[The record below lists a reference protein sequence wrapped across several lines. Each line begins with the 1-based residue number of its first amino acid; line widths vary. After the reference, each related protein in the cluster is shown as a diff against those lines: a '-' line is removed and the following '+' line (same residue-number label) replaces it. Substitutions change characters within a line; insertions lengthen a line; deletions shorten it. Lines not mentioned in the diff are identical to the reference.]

1 MSLAPG
7 IPRISLVW
15 LLLAQCLVIV
25 PFWTHVPPWM
35 VGLWLGCTLWR
46 VQIFRMRAAFPGLV
60 LKIGMVVATAAG
72 VFLSRGALIGLDAAA
87 ALLVATFMLKV
98 VEMRTLRDAR
108 VLIYLGFFC
117 VVVAYLYDASLP
129 WALYSLLPVTALVTA
144 MIGLQQTRLVARP
157 VATLRL
163 ALSILAQALPLML
176 LFFVF
181 FPRMEPLW
189 SLPIPSGKAQTGL
202 AESMTPGDVAELGR
216 SAELVMQVSFDG
228 PIPPRQSLY
237 WRAFTL
243 ERFDGARW
251 SQSELARG
259 LPVTSW
265 QPVGPELRYRI
276 IQQPGGGQR
285 WLYGLDVAHTDL
297 PGVRQMADYRLM
309 RMQPLDRA
317 LMYSVISSPQVIREP
332 QLPESIRRQD
342 LRLPDKGDPRSR
354 QWAQQLHDRYPQPD
368 ALVQALLQHFRNDD
382 YHYTLK
388 PPALGA
394 DSIDGFLF
402 DSRRGFCAHYAGAM
416 TFVLRAAGIPAR
428 MVVGYQGGELNPAGQ
443 HLTLRQFDAHAWVEY
458 WQAGQGWRSVD
469 PTAAVSPLR
478 IDAGPEEALAADEEF
493 LGDAPFS
500 PLRLRHFAW
509 ANDLRLG
516 WDNLNYGWQRWVL
529 DYQAAQQLDFLNRW
543 FKGLAGS
550 MLPVGLMLV
559 MLVLAVVLL
568 KPWQRTADSQLQLY
582 QGFEKLLARHGLV
595 RDTGEGAQ
603 AFAQRA
609 ARQLVSQAAAIEA
622 FSHTFIGQRY
632 GGQPADL
639 RLLRQQ
645 FKALR
650 ASLNA
655 VHRVA
660 VRESL

>member
-1 MSLAPG
+1 MSQAPA
-7 IPRISLVW
+7 IPRISLAW

-25 PFWTHVPPWM
+25 PFWSHVPLWM
-35 VGLWLGCTLWR
+35 IGLWLGCTVWR
-46 VQIFRMRAAFPGLV
+46 VQVFRMRAAFPGLI
-60 LKIGMVVATAAG
+60 LKIGMVVATAAA
-72 VFLSRGALIGLDAAA
+72 VFMSRGVLIGLDAAA
-87 ALLVATFMLKV
+87 TLLVATFMLKV

-129 WALYSLLPVTALVTA
+129 WALYSVLPVSALLTA

-157 VATLRL
+157 AATLRL
-163 ALSILAQALPLML
+163 ALSIIAQALPLMV

-189 SLPIPSGKAQTGL
+189 SLPIPSNKAQTGL
-202 AESMTPGDVAELGR
+202 SESMTPGDVAELGR
-216 SAELVMQVSFDG
+216 SAQLVMQVTFDG
-228 PIPPRQSLY
+228 PMPPRQSLY

-259 LPVTSW
+259 LPVANW
-265 QPVGPELRYRI
+265 QPSGAQLSYHI
-276 IQQPGGGQR
+276 IQQPAGQR
-285 WLYGLDVAHTDL
+285 WLYGLDVARTDL
-297 PGVRQMADYRLM
+297 PGVRQMADYRLV
-309 RMQPLDRA
+309 RPQPLDRA
-317 LMYSVISSPQVIREP
+317 VLYAVTSSPQAIRDL
-332 QLPESIRRQD
+332 QLNDSIRRQD
-342 LRLPDKGDPRSR
+342 LRLPPGGDPRSR
-354 QWAQQLHDRYPQPD
+354 QWAHDLQTRYPQPD
-368 ALVQALLQHFRNDD
+368 ALVKAVLQHFRTED

-394 DSIDGFLF
+394 DSIDSFLF

-416 TFVLRAAGIPAR
+416 TFLLRAAGIPAR
-428 MVVGYQGGELNPAGQ
+428 MVVGYQGGELNPGGNY
-443 HLTLRQFDAHAWVEY
+443 LTLRQFDAHAWVEY

-500 PLRLRHFAW
+500 PLRLRRFSW
-509 ANDLRLG
+509 LNDLRLG

-529 DYQAAQQLDFLNRW
+529 DYQAAQQVNILNRW

-550 MLPVGLMLV
+550 ILPVGLLV
-559 MLVLAVVLL
+559 ILLVLAIVVL
-568 KPWQRTADSQLQLY
+568 KPWARTADSQLQLY
-582 QGFEKLLARHGLV
+582 QAFEKLLARHGLE
-595 RDTGEGAQ
+595 RATGEGVQ

-609 ARQLVSQAAAIEA
+609 TRQLGSQAAAIEA
-622 FSHTFIGQRY
+622 FSAAFIAQRY
-632 GGQPADL
+632 GGQRVDL
-639 RLLRQQ
+639 KGLRQQ
-645 FKALR
+645 FKAVR
-650 ASLNA
+650 ASLEG
-655 VHRVA
+655 VRRVA